1 MTVPSL
7 AKQTEQAGKTEKRLG
22 HSIKTAKPQSQREDH
37 VNNNNNNYDKLQ
49 HKCTQND
56 LIKFP
61 DSVTMSLWD
70 PRSSGSI
77 LLLLF
82 LRPVLGSPG

>member
-22 HSIKTAKPQSQREDH
+22 HSVKTAKPQSQREDH
-37 VNNNNNNYDKLQ
+37 ANNNNKKSQY
-49 HKCTQND
+49 KCTQND
-56 LIKFP
+56 LITFP
-61 DSVTMSLWD
+61 GSVTTSQWD
-70 PRSSGSI
+70 PRNSGSVF
-77 LLLLF
+77 LLLF